1 MDPLVIGV
9 IVVAIAIVGF
19 LLWQRRRSEQLRAR
33 YGSEYDRTV
42 AGLGRRRAE
51 SELADRERRV
61 EQLNVRPLAAAEREH
76 YVLQWRQLQALFVDD
91 PRGAVTQADRLL
103 DEVMNRRGY
112 PLEDF
117 DQRMADLSVHHA
129 RVLDNYRAAREI
141 TLRHRRGEAT
151 TEDLRRAMV
160 YFRALFVDLLES
172 DEGRDEHGRESV
184 RDASRAHDA
193 ERVVDR
199 RVERDDLVD
208 ERVARPEPRNLD
220 DREMRP

>member
-9 IVVAIAIVGF
+9 IVLAIGIVVF
-19 LLWQRRRSEQLRAR
+19 LLWQRRRSERLRAR

-51 SELADRERRV
+51 SELANRERRV
-61 EQLNVRPLAAAEREH
+61 EQLNVRPLGAAEREH

-117 DQRMADLSVHHA
+117 DQRMADLSVHHG

-151 TEDLRRAMV
+151 TEDLRRATV

-172 DEGRDEHGRESV
+172 DEGRDEPDV
-184 RDASRAHDA
+184 SRVQSA

-199 RVERDDLVD
+199 RVERDDRAD
-208 ERVARPEPRNLD
+208 GRGARPEPRNLE
-220 DREMRP
+220 DREIRP